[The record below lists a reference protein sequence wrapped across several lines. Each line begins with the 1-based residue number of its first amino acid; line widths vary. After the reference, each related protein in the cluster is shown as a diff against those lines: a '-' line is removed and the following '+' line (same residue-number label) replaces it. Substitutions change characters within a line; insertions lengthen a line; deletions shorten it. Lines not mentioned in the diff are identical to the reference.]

1 LAYFKER
8 QQFEKQI
15 NLWLKLHDANSDGK
29 QGQILVETNRS
40 LIQDLNLPNF
50 EEEII
55 NDPEV
60 IKDEST
66 T

>member
-8 QQFEKQI
+8 QQFEKPI
-15 NLWLKLHDANSDGK
+15 NLWLKLHNVNSDGK
-29 QGQILVETNRS
+29 QGQILVETRTS
-40 LIQDLNLPNF
+40 LLQELNLPNF

-55 NDPEV
+55 NDPAV